1 MKVENSEAVLI
12 AALNEIQS
20 RLFWQR
26 SALKGIQSEAR
37 KAMEAIDTTEKDL
50 LNTKKIIYVIYDN
63 KAELKRL
70 GEV

>member
-1 MKVENSEAVLI
+1 MKVENNEAVLV

-63 KAELKRL
+63 KAELQRL
-70 GEV
+70 GDV